1 MGPLRD
7 SKKEQR
13 VYHHQEKVS
22 RSRIPR
28 LVLRPHAPQQLQKL
42 SPASESPFSEEESR
56 EFNLSSSGRSA
67 RTISSNSFCSDDTGC
82 PSSQSVSPVKTPSEA
97 GTSPIGFCP
106 GSDEDFTRKNINIG
120 AVVEGNSQ
128 PARHKK
134 DQKTTLVKPGRNSN
148 RGSTNSSWRKNIW
161 SEADFSSSSS
171 TGSISAPE
179 VHMSATGSKRPSF
192 SRNGFPPPWAHS
204 QSKLEEDQEPTSS
217 SSRGSHGRNSTASS
231 YKCGVSPP
239 SREKDLLSL
248 LARNQMS
255 PVNAHPNYGPSSP
268 SSSNSGSY
276 KGSDSSPV
284 LRRAG
289 RYASCGESH
298 GVKPPNPEQY
308 LTPLQQKEV
317 TVRHLKTKLKESESQ
332 LQERETEIAELKS
345 QLTRMRDDW
354 IEEECHRV
362 EAQLALKEARKEI
375 KQLKQVIETMR
386 SSLADKDKGIQKY
399 FVDINIQNTKLESL
413 LQCMEMAQNGCF
425 REELCLEYLV
435 ESPGQSVPLSP
446 ACTPL
451 ARGLALEDQ
460 AGALE
465 ELGETPAPDSLP
477 SGLDLFEEFMTA
489 ATTES
494 GEVAVFQ
501 SSAAPA
507 PPDQMAPAV
516 EDSVVMEQVVQLDM
530 APCGPGIEQPLR
542 KMPKGRDPHPG
553 AAPDPPEAEADPSDG
568 SPSGLDS
575 TPGGPDP
582 AVLMS
587 PVETCYREGE
597 ADGGNRLMRELD
609 FGTSPEDNVGSGV
622 RFSQA
627 SISRRYWSKSLVV
640 DLLAVAAPMV
650 PTVLWVLGTQ
660 RGGTDPIY
668 NIGALLRGCCLV
680 ALPSLRRAPFQG
692 RA

>member
-7 SKKEQR
+7 SKEQR

-128 PARHKK
+128 PGRHKK
-134 DQKTTLVKPGRNSN
+134 DQKTTLVKPG
-148 RGSTNSSWRKNIW
+148 

-179 VHMSATGSKRPSF
+179 VHMSAAGSKRPSF
-192 SRNGFPPPWAHS
+192 SRN
-204 QSKLEEDQEPTSS
+204 
-217 SSRGSHGRNSTASS
+217 RGSHGRNSAASS

-239 SREKDLLSL
+239 SREKDLLSM
-248 LARNQMS
+248 LARNQLS

-289 RYASCGESH
+289 RYSSCGESH

-332 LQERETEIAELKS
+332 LQERETEISELKS

-413 LQCMEMAQNGCF
+413 LQCMEMAQNGSF

-451 ARGLALEDQ
+451 ARGRALGDQ

-465 ELGETPAPDSLP
+465 ELEAPPAPGNLP
-477 SGLDLFEEFMTA
+477 PGLDLFEEIMTA

-507 PPDQMAPAV
+507 PPDQMAPEV
-516 EDSVVMEQVVQLDM
+516 EDGVVMEQVVQLDT
-530 APCGPGIEQPLR
+530 APCGPGGEQLLW
-542 KMPKGRDPHPG
+542 KMPTGQGPHPG
-553 AAPDPPEAEADPSDG
+553 TAPAPAEAEASDG

-575 TPGGPDP
+575 TAGGSDS
-582 AVLMS
+582 AILVS
-587 PVETCYREGE
+587 PVETRYSEGE
-597 ADGGNRLMRELD
+597 ADVGRNQLMRELD
-609 FGTSPEDNVGSGV
+609 FGPSPEDDAGSGV
-622 RFSQA
+622 RLSRA
-627 SISRRYWSKSLVV
+627 GVGRRYWSKSLMV

-680 ALPSLRRAPFQG
+680 ALPTLRRAPFQR